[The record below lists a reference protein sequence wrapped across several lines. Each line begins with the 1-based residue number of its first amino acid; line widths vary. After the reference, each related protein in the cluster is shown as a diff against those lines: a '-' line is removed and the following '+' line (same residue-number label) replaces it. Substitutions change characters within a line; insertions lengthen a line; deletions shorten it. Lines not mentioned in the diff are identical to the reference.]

1 MRHPWTEILL
11 LLPLVIGHA
20 QDRTVLLATHLQT
33 GNLEVLDPDTLLP
46 FGSIKVLPLA
56 DGVVGGSEEMLFLRD
71 GIGPDFNGCCA
82 LYALD
87 LKTRNMTKL
96 LDPAGVV
103 VVSPDGKHVISQR
116 GRGIESFNVHT
127 LHREPGIPS
136 PIAADPYR
144 SLCFSRDGRLL
155 FGTSNLPTLDVF
167 DFNRR
172 TRVRRFA
179 LPEGFAFVGACAD
192 NAYYLLGVSY
202 GLRKALSS
210 LLWRVE
216 ADGSAIEMPM
226 SINFPETTPECEFQ
240 PGDIVA
246 AGDLLF
252 LAEIFRGNASKADLR
267 TSCDRGVNGGVLLVD
282 PKTGQ
287 VKNHFA
293 PELHFGQLIS
303 SADGKELYG
312 IDLKD
317 PTWKAVGLVLLD
329 SASGRILARRDL
341 VSEHMDVRHLE
352 LSTISPGSVPQGQVD
367 AIAK

>member
-1 MRHPWTEILL
+1 MRHPWTAILL
-11 LLPLVIGHA
+11 LLPLVIAHA

-56 DGVVGGSEEMLFLRD
+56 VGAVGGSEGMVFLRD

-87 LKTRNMTKL
+87 LKTRNMTKV

-103 VVSPDGKHVISQR
+103 VVSPNGEHVISQR
-116 GRGIESFNVHT
+116 GMGIESFNVHT
-127 LHREPGIPS
+127 LHREPGIPR

-144 SLCFSRDGRLL
+144 SFCFSRDGRLL
-155 FGTSNLPTLDVF
+155 FGTSNLPTLDIF

-192 NAYYLLGVSY
+192 SAYYLLGVSP
-202 GLRKALSS
+202 RQALSS
-210 LLWRVE
+210 QLWRVE
-216 ADGSAIEMPM
+216 ADGSAIAMPV
-226 SINFPETTPECEFQ
+226 SINFPQTNQECEFQ
-240 PGDIVA
+240 PGDIVV

-252 LAEIFRGNASKADLR
+252 IFEIFRGNASKADLHS
-267 TSCDRGVNGGVLLVD
+267 SCDRKVNGGVLLVD
-282 PKTGQ
+282 PETGQ
-287 VKNHFA
+287 VKNHLA

-312 IDLKD
+312 IDVRD
-317 PTWKAVGLVLLD
+317 PSWKAVGLVRLD
-329 SASGRILARRDL
+329 SASGVILARRDL
-341 VSEHMDVRHLE
+341 VSEHMDVWHLE
-352 LSTISPGSVPQGQVD
+352 LSTISRGLVPQGQVD